1 MKKKLLSALM
11 LFSSF
16 GIISTLTSCNH
27 TTELNSKAEI
37 KLTLE
42 DVENKTLE
50 VGETL
55 TLNLKVENTNKKAT
69 FVSSNEEVLT
79 VNENGVVEAKSVGSA
94 KIYALIQDE
103 KECKSNSLEFN
114 VLAKSD
120 IKVALD
126 VETPM
131 LIVNDTLELKPTI
144 TGNINNYPVSYISSD
159 TSVASIDNS
168 GKITA
173 LKEGKT
179 KISVVIKNIE
189 RASIEFNIFNSYV
202 PCENISLKEKQI
214 FLSIN
219 EEYEVNPT
227 YSPMNSIKGFTLTS
241 EDTES
246 VKVEGNKIIG
256 LEETY
261 RPVKVTIT
269 SGNATFELLVTVV
282 DGENAKIIE
291 EVKAKLDTSLSLE
304 PNLAKDGN
312 LTISKLNEQNEE
324 TSKKV
329 YDFEVY
335 NDNKTSTIYTN
346 NDFVANNGFVNRYIA
361 AIENNIFV
369 NSTEKKEKDN
379 FVFDG
384 FNNKKIGDNSS
395 EIKQETAIKQTGLP
409 IIGGSLP
416 KGLSKYI
423 KNTYF
428 NYTNYDDSEYFE
440 NAHYSKNGEIYTFN
454 VTQEDNYIKKIMSAT
469 LEFDD
474 GLIKSFTSTITS
486 YTNYDDKNINFEFDE
501 TEKVTAVMNKGER
514 EKSNNL
520 PNFSSLICT
529 SFDIKFLNN
538 GKEKN
543 EFKVGDV
550 VSLVITG
557 EPSTYNN
564 EFDPVKIKLSSPSVA
579 TYSSTKHTLTLKK
592 ECNELKITA
601 STFNITK
608 EYTLKIAA
616 LPVQSLSIESSEVG
630 IANNV
635 ISGKINVNPL
645 KASSNLEYE
654 IISGDKTKVN
664 IVSNPGTTNN
674 PPSFKFTASEA
685 NKYTLKV
692 TDKLTNVSTTK
703 DITIFEDNDAGIIN
717 LIKACNITSID
728 EKLSNFNLSFDT
740 ENTGV
745 ISFTYN
751 MEDKNSKLNMLN
763 FNQKFTINNK
773 SFILEK
779 STTAH
784 FINKFEFSND
794 YNGIDYSTLKL
805 RCYNNENDLT
815 ENTIILTLNLK

>member
-144 TGNINNYPVSYISSD
+144 TGNVNNYPVSYISSD

-261 RPVKVTIT
+261 SPVKVTIT

-304 PNLAKDGN
+304 PTLAKDGN

-335 NDNKTSTIYTN
+335 NDNKTSTIYT
-346 NDFVANNGFVNRYIA
+346 DNGFVNRYTA
-361 AIENNIFV
+361 AIEGNIFV
-369 NSTEKKEKDN
+369 NSIETKTN
-379 FVFDG
+379 DG
-384 FNNKKIGDNSS
+384 FTFDDFANKKIGDNSG
-395 EIKQETAIKQTGLP
+395 EMKEENAIKQANLP
-409 IIGGSLP
+409 IVGGSLP
-416 KGLSKYI
+416 NGLSKYI
-423 KNTYF
+423 KNNYF
-428 NYTNYDDSEYFE
+428 NYNKYDTSGYFDVA
-440 NAHYSKNGEIYTFN
+440 NYSKNGEIYTFN
-454 VTQEDNYIKKIMSAT
+454 VTQEDNYKKKIMSAT

-486 YTNYDDKNINFEFDE
+486 YTNSDDKNINFEFYE
-501 TEKVTAVMNKGER
+501 TEKVTATMNKGTK
-514 EKSNNL
+514 EKSTSL
-520 PNFSSLICT
+520 PDFSKLICT
-529 SFDIKFLNN
+529 NFELKFLNK
-538 GKEKN
+538 GEAKT
-543 EFKVGDV
+543 EFNVGDV
-550 VSLVITG
+550 VSIDIKG
-557 EPSTYNN
+557 EPSTYNS
-564 EFDPVKIKLSSPSVA
+564 EFDPINIKLSSPSVA

-601 STFNITK
+601 STFNVTK
-608 EYTLKIAA
+608 EYTLKINA

-635 ISGKINVNPL
+635 ISGKINVNPA

-674 PPSFKFTASEA
+674 APSFKFTASEA

-703 DITIFEDNDAGIIN
+703 DITIFEDSDEGVIN
-717 LIKACNITSID
+717 LIKACNITSD
-728 EKLSNFNLSFDT
+728 NEYLSNFNLTFDS
-740 ENTGV
+740 ENIGT

-751 MEDKNSKLNMLN
+751 MEDKNSSRNNLD
-763 FNQKFTINNK
+763 FNQKFTISNK
-773 SFILEK
+773 TISLDPS
-779 STTAH
+779 STTH
-784 FINKFEFSND
+784 YIDTFEFDTNLYGSK
-794 YNGIDYSTLKL
+794 DYSTLKL
-805 RCYNNENDLT
+805 KCHNSKTDLT
-815 ENTIILTLNLK
+815 ENSITLSLNLK

>member
-16 GIISTLTSCNH
+16 GVISTLTSCNH
-27 TTELNSKAEI
+27 TIELNSKAEI

-103 KECKSNSLEFN
+103 KEFKSNSLEFN

-120 IKVALD
+120 IKVTLD

-131 LIVNDTLELKPTI
+131 LIVNDTFDLKPTI

-159 TSVASIDNS
+159 TTVATIDNN

-189 RASIEFNIFNSYV
+189 RTSIEFNIFNSYV

-261 RPVKVTIT
+261 SPVKVTIT
-269 SGNATFELLVTVV
+269 SGNATFEVLVTVV

-304 PNLAKDGN
+304 PTLAKDGN

-335 NDNKTSTIYTN
+335 NDNKTSTIYT
-346 NDFVANNGFVNRYIA
+346 DNGFVNRYTA
-361 AIENNIFV
+361 AIEGNIFV
-369 NSTEKKEKDN
+369 NSIETKTN
-379 FVFDG
+379 DG
-384 FNNKKIGDNSS
+384 FTFDDFANKKIGDNSG
-395 EIKQETAIKQTGLP
+395 EMKEENALKQANLP
-409 IIGGSLP
+409 IVGGSLP
-416 KGLSKYI
+416 NGLSKYI
-423 KNTYF
+423 KNNYF
-428 NYTNYDDSEYFE
+428 NYNKYDTSGYFDVA
-440 NAHYSKNGEIYTFN
+440 NYSKNGEIYTFN
-454 VTQEDNYIKKIMSAT
+454 VTQEDKYNKKIMSAT
-469 LEFDD
+469 IEFDD

-486 YTNYDDKNINFEFDE
+486 YTNYDDKNINFEFFE
-501 TEKVTAVMNKGER
+501 TEKVTATMNKGTK
-514 EKSNNL
+514 EKSTSL
-520 PNFSSLICT
+520 PDFSKLICT
-529 SFDIKFLNN
+529 NFELKFLNK
-538 GKEKN
+538 GEAKT
-543 EFKVGDV
+543 EFSVGDV
-550 VSLVITG
+550 VSIDIKG
-557 EPSTYNN
+557 EPSTYNS
-564 EFDPVKIKLSSPSVA
+564 EFDPINIKLSSPSVA
-579 TYSSTKHTLTLKK
+579 TYNPTKHTLTLKK

-601 STFNITK
+601 STFNVTK
-608 EYTLKIAA
+608 EYTLKINA
-616 LPVQSLSIESSEVG
+616 LPVQSLSIESSEMG
-630 IANNV
+630 LANNT
-635 ISGKINVNPL
+635 ISGKINVNPS
-645 KASSNLEYE
+645 KASSDLEYE

-674 PPSFKFTASEA
+674 APSFKFTATEA

-703 DITIFEDNDAGIIN
+703 DITIFEDSDEGIIN
-717 LIKACNITSID
+717 LIKACNITSD
-728 EKLSNFNLSFDT
+728 NEYLSNFNLTFDS
-740 ENTGV
+740 ENTGT

-751 MEDKNSKLNMLN
+751 MEDKNSSRNNLD
-763 FNQKFTINNK
+763 FNQKFTISNK
-773 SFILEK
+773 KIILEPS
-779 STTAH
+779 STTH
-784 FINKFEFSND
+784 YIDTFEFDTNLDGSK
-794 YNGIDYSTLKL
+794 DYSTLKL
-805 RCYNNENDLT
+805 KCCNSKTDLT
-815 ENTIILTLNLK
+815 ENSIILSLNLK

>member
-11 LFSSF
+11 LFASF
-16 GIISTLTSCNH
+16 GVISTLTSCNH
-27 TTELNSKAEI
+27 IIELNSKAEI

-69 FVSSNEEVLT
+69 FVSSNEDVLT
-79 VNENGVVEAKSVGSA
+79 VNQDGLLEAKSVGKA
-94 KIYALIQDE
+94 NVYAEIQDNNYNI
-103 KECKSNSLEFN
+103 KSNIIEFN

-120 IKVALD
+120 IKVILD

-131 LIVNDTLELKPTI
+131 LIVNDTFDLKPTI
-144 TGNINNYPVSYISSD
+144 TGNINNYPVFYISSD

-261 RPVKVTIT
+261 SPVKVTIT

-304 PNLAKDGN
+304 PTLAKDGN
-312 LTISKLNEQNEE
+312 LTISSSDDKQE
-324 TSKKV
+324 TAKEI

-346 NDFVANNGFVNRYIA
+346 NSYGNEKINRYIA
-361 AIENNIFV
+361 AIEDNIFV
-369 NSTEKKEKDN
+369 NSIEKKNDN
-379 FVFDG
+379 NFT
-384 FNNKKIGDNSS
+384 FNDFANKKIGDNSG
-395 EIKQETAIKQTGLP
+395 EMKEENALKQANLP
-409 IIGGSLP
+409 IVGGSLP
-416 KGLSKYI
+416 NGLSKYI
-423 KNTYF
+423 KNNYF
-428 NYTNYDDSEYFE
+428 NYSNYDTDKYFDVA
-440 NAHYSKNGEIYTFN
+440 NYSKIGEIYTFN
-454 VTQEDNYIKKIMSAT
+454 VTQENNDSRKIMSAT

-474 GLIKSFTSTITS
+474 GLIKSFTSTIST
-486 YTNYDDKNINFEFDE
+486 YYDDYGTGFELYE
-501 TEKVTAVMNKGER
+501 TKKVTATMNKGTR
-514 EKSNNL
+514 EKSTSL
-520 PNFSSLICT
+520 PDFSKLICT
-529 SFDIKFLNN
+529 NFELKFLNK
-538 GKEKN
+538 GEAKT
-543 EFKVGDV
+543 EFNVADV
-550 VSLVITG
+550 VSIDIKG
-557 EPSTYNN
+557 EPSTYNS
-564 EFDPVKIKLSSPSVA
+564 EFDPINIKLSSPSVA
-579 TYSSTKHTLTLKK
+579 TYSPTKHTLTLKK

-601 STFNITK
+601 STFNVTK
-608 EYTLKIAA
+608 EYTLKINA
-616 LPVQSLSIESSEVG
+616 LPVQSLSIESSEMG
-630 IANNV
+630 LANNT
-635 ISGKINVNPL
+635 ISGKINVNPS
-645 KASSNLEYE
+645 KASSDLEYE
-654 IISGDKTKVN
+654 IISGNKDKVN

-674 PPSFKFTASEA
+674 APSFKFTATEA

-703 DITIFEDNDAGIIN
+703 DITIFEDSDEGIIN
-717 LIKACNITSID
+717 LIKACNITSD
-728 EKLSNFNLSFDT
+728 NEFLSNFNLTFDS
-740 ENTGV
+740 ENTGT

-751 MEDKNSKLNMLN
+751 MEDKNSSRNNLD
-763 FNQKFTINNK
+763 FNQKFTISNK
-773 SFILEK
+773 TISLEPS
-779 STTAH
+779 STTH
-784 FINKFEFSND
+784 YIDTFEFDTNLDGSK
-794 YNGIDYSTLKL
+794 DYSTLKL
-805 RCYNNENDLT
+805 KCCNSKTDLT
-815 ENTIILTLNLK
+815 ENSIILSLNLK

>member
-16 GIISTLTSCNH
+16 GVISTLTSCNH
-27 TTELNSKAEI
+27 TIELNSKAEI

-103 KECKSNSLEFN
+103 KEFKSNSLEFN

-120 IKVALD
+120 IKVTLD

-131 LIVNDTLELKPTI
+131 LIVNDTFDLKPTI

-159 TSVASIDNS
+159 TTVATIDNN

-189 RASIEFNIFNSYV
+189 RTSIEFNIFNSYV

-261 RPVKVTIT
+261 SPVKVTIT

-304 PNLAKDGN
+304 PTLAKDGN

-335 NDNKTSTIYTN
+335 NDNKTSTIYT
-346 NDFVANNGFVNRYIA
+346 DNGFVNRYTA
-361 AIENNIFV
+361 AIEGNIFV
-369 NSTEKKEKDN
+369 NSIETKN
-379 FVFDG
+379 NDG
-384 FNNKKIGDNSS
+384 FTFDDFANKKIGDNSG
-395 EIKQETAIKQTGLP
+395 EMKEENALKQANLP
-409 IIGGSLP
+409 IVGGSLP
-416 KGLSKYI
+416 NGLSKYI
-423 KNTYF
+423 KNNYF
-428 NYTNYDDSEYFE
+428 NYNKYDTSGYFDVA
-440 NAHYSKNGEIYTFN
+440 NYSKNGEIYTFN
-454 VTQEDNYIKKIMSAT
+454 VTQEDKYNKKIMSAT
-469 LEFDD
+469 IEFDD

-486 YTNYDDKNINFEFDE
+486 YTNYDDKNVNFEFFE
-501 TEKVTAVMNKGER
+501 TEKVTATMNKGTK
-514 EKSNNL
+514 EKSTSL
-520 PNFSSLICT
+520 PDFSKLICT
-529 SFDIKFLNN
+529 NFELKFLNK
-538 GKEKN
+538 GEAKT
-543 EFKVGDV
+543 EFSVGDV
-550 VSLVITG
+550 VSIDIKG
-557 EPSTYNN
+557 EPSTYNS
-564 EFDPVKIKLSSPSVA
+564 EFDPINIKLSSPSVA
-579 TYSSTKHTLTLKK
+579 TYNPTKHTLTLKK

-601 STFNITK
+601 STFNVTK
-608 EYTLKIAA
+608 EYTLKINA
-616 LPVQSLSIESSEVG
+616 LPVQSLSIESSEMG
-630 IANNV
+630 LANNT
-635 ISGKINVNPL
+635 ISGKINVNPS
-645 KASSNLEYE
+645 KASSDLEYE

-674 PPSFKFTASEA
+674 APSFKFTATEA

-703 DITIFEDNDAGIIN
+703 DITIFEDSDEGIIN
-717 LIKACNITSID
+717 LIKACNITSD
-728 EKLSNFNLSFDT
+728 NEYLSNFNLTFDS
-740 ENTGV
+740 ENTGT

-751 MEDKNSKLNMLN
+751 IEDKNSSRNNLD
-763 FNQKFTINNK
+763 FNQKFTISNK
-773 SFILEK
+773 TITLEPS
-779 STTAH
+779 STTH
-784 FINKFEFSND
+784 YIDTFEFDTNLDGSK
-794 YNGIDYSTLKL
+794 DYSTLKL
-805 RCYNNENDLT
+805 KCCNSKTDLT
-815 ENTIILTLNLK
+815 ENSIILSLNLK

>member
-1 MKKKLLSALM
+1 MKKRFLSYVM
-11 LFSSF
+11 LFASL
-16 GIISTLTSCNH
+16 GVISTITSCNNNV
-27 TTELNSKAEI
+27 EYNSQDSI
-37 KLTLE
+37 KLVLE
-42 DVENKTLE
+42 DVDNHILE
-50 VGETL
+50 VGESL
-55 TLNLKVENTNKKAT
+55 LLNLKVENINKKAI
-69 FVSSNEEVLT
+69 FVSSNEDVLT
-79 VNENGVVEAKSVGSA
+79 VNQDGLLEAKSVGKA
-94 KIYALIQDE
+94 NVYAEIQDNNDN
-103 KECKSNSLEFN
+103 KKSNIIEFN

-120 IKVALD
+120 INVDLKVD
-126 VETPM
+126 NPI
-131 LIVNDTLELKPTI
+131 LIVNETFDLKPI
-144 TGNINNYPVSYISSD
+144 IKGNINNYPVNYISSN
-159 TSVASIDNS
+159 TSVASIDNN
-168 GKITA
+168 GLIKA
-173 LKEGKT
+173 LKAGKT
-179 KISVVIKNIE
+179 TISIIIRNKE
-189 RASIEFNIFNSYV
+189 RASFELNIFDSYV
-202 PCENISLKEKQI
+202 PCENIFLKEKQI
-214 FLSIN
+214 FLAIN
-219 EEYEVNPT
+219 EEYEVNPV
-227 YSPMNSIKGFTLTS
+227 YSPMNSIKEFTLVS
-241 EDTES
+241 EDNEF
-246 VKVEGNKIIG
+246 VKIENNKIIG
-256 LEETY
+256 LKETNS
-261 RPVKVTIT
+261 PVKVIIT
-269 SGNATFELLVTVV
+269 SGKASFDLLVNVI
-282 DGENAKIIE
+282 DGENNKLIQ
-291 EVKAKLDTSLSLE
+291 EVKSKLDASLALE
-304 PNLAKDGN
+304 STLAKNGN
-312 LTISKLNEQNEE
+312 ITISNLDENNQQLSNK
-324 TSKKV
+324 T
-329 YDFEVY
+329 YDFNVY
-335 NDNKTSTIYTN
+335 NDHKTSTIYTN
-346 NDFVANNGFVNRYIA
+346 NVNGNQDVYRYIA

-409 IIGGSLP
+409 IIGSQLLN
-416 KGLSKYI
+416 GLSKYI
-423 KNTYF
+423 KNIYF
-428 NYTNYDDSEYFE
+428 NYRNYDDNEYFE

-454 VTQEDNYIKKIMSAT
+454 VTKKNGKEKNILSAIV
-469 LEFDD
+469 EFDE
-474 GLIKSFTSTITS
+474 GLIKTFTSTITS
-486 YTNYDDKNINFEFDE
+486 YINDYSGGDNFIFDK

-543 EFKVGDV
+543 EFEVGDV

-564 EFDPVKIKLSSPSVA
+564 EFDPVKIKLSDNSVA
-579 TYSSTKHTLTLKK
+579 TYSQYTNKLTIKK
-592 ECNELKITA
+592 ACKELKITA

-608 EYTLKIAA
+608 EYTLKITA

-654 IISGDKTKVN
+654 LISGDKTKVN

-674 PPSFKFTASEA
+674 APSFKFTASEA
-685 NKYTLKV
+685 SKYTLKV

-703 DITIFEDNDAGIIN
+703 DITIFEDNDTGIIN
-717 LIKACNITSID
+717 LIKSCKITSID

-751 MEDKNSKLNMLN
+751 MEDKNSKFNMLN

-779 STTAH
+779 STTTH
-784 FINKFEFSND
+784 FINKFEFSSD
-794 YNGIDYSTLKL
+794 FNGIDYSSLKL
-805 RCYNNENDLT
+805 RCYNSENDLT

>member
-11 LFSSF
+11 LFASF
-16 GIISTLTSCNH
+16 GVISTLTSCNH
-27 TTELNSKAEI
+27 IIELNSKAEI

-69 FVSSNEEVLT
+69 FISSNEEVLT
-79 VNENGVVEAKSVGSA
+79 VNENGVVEAKSVGKA
-94 KIYALIQDE
+94 NVYAEIQDNNDN
-103 KECKSNSLEFN
+103 KKSNVIEFN

-144 TGNINNYPVSYISSD
+144 TGNVNNYPVSYISSD
-159 TSVASIDNS
+159 TTVATIDNN

-261 RPVKVTIT
+261 SPVKVTIT

-304 PNLAKDGN
+304 PTLAKVGN

-346 NDFVANNGFVNRYIA
+346 NGFVNRYTA
-361 AIENNIFV
+361 AIEGNIFV
-369 NSTEKKEKDN
+369 NSIETKTN
-379 FVFDG
+379 NGFTFDD
-384 FNNKKIGDNSS
+384 FANKKIGDNSG
-395 EIKQETAIKQTGLP
+395 EMKEENALKQANLP
-409 IIGGSLP
+409 IVGGSLP
-416 KGLSKYI
+416 NGLSKYI
-423 KNTYF
+423 KNNYF
-428 NYTNYDDSEYFE
+428 NYNKYDTSEYFDVA
-440 NAHYSKNGEIYTFN
+440 NYSKNGEIYTFN
-454 VTQEDNYIKKIMSAT
+454 VTQEDKYNKKIMSAT
-469 LEFDD
+469 IEFDD

-486 YTNYDDKNINFEFDE
+486 YTNYDDKNINFEFFE
-501 TEKVTAVMNKGER
+501 TEKVTATMNKGTK
-514 EKSNNL
+514 EKSTSL
-520 PNFSSLICT
+520 PDFSKLICT
-529 SFDIKFLNN
+529 NFELKFLNK
-538 GKEKN
+538 GEAKT
-543 EFKVGDV
+543 EFSVGDV
-550 VSLVITG
+550 VSIDIKG
-557 EPSTYNN
+557 EPSTYNS
-564 EFDPVKIKLSSPSVA
+564 EFDPINIKLSSPSVA
-579 TYSSTKHTLTLKK
+579 TYNPTKHTLTLKK

-601 STFNITK
+601 STFNVTK
-608 EYTLKIAA
+608 EYTLKINA
-616 LPVQSLSIESSEVG
+616 LPVQSLSIESSEMG
-630 IANNV
+630 LANNT
-635 ISGKINVNPL
+635 ISGKIKVNPS
-645 KASSNLEYE
+645 KASSDLEYE

-674 PPSFKFTASEA
+674 APSFKFTATEA
-685 NKYTLKV
+685 NKYILKV

-703 DITIFEDNDAGIIN
+703 DITIFEDSDEGIIN
-717 LIKACNITSID
+717 LIKACNITSD
-728 EKLSNFNLSFDT
+728 NEYLSNFNLTFDS
-740 ENTGV
+740 ENTGT

-751 MEDKNSKLNMLN
+751 MEDKNSSRNNLD
-763 FNQKFTINNK
+763 FNQKFTISNK
-773 SFILEK
+773 TITLEPS
-779 STTAH
+779 STTH
-784 FINKFEFSND
+784 YIDTFEFDTNLDGSK
-794 YNGIDYSTLKL
+794 DYSTLKL
-805 RCYNNENDLT
+805 KCCNSKTDLT
-815 ENTIILTLNLK
+815 ENSIILSLNLK

>member
-11 LFSSF
+11 LFASF
-16 GIISTLTSCNH
+16 GVISTLTSCNH
-27 TTELNSKAEI
+27 IIELNSKAEI

-103 KECKSNSLEFN
+103 KELKSNSLEFN

-144 TGNINNYPVSYISSD
+144 TGNVNNYPVSYISSD
-159 TSVASIDNS
+159 TTVASIDNN

-179 KISVVIKNIE
+179 KISVVIKSIE

-202 PCENISLKEKQI
+202 PCKNISLKEKQI

-261 RPVKVTIT
+261 SPVKVTIT

-304 PNLAKDGN
+304 PTLAKDGN

-335 NDNKTSTIYTN
+335 NDNKTSTIYT
-346 NDFVANNGFVNRYIA
+346 DNGFVNRYTA
-361 AIENNIFV
+361 AIEGNIFV
-369 NSTEKKEKDN
+369 NSIETKTN
-379 FVFDG
+379 DG
-384 FNNKKIGDNSS
+384 FTFDDFANKKIGDNSG
-395 EIKQETAIKQTGLP
+395 EMKEENALKQANLP

-416 KGLSKYI
+416 NGLSKYI
-423 KNTYF
+423 KNNYF
-428 NYTNYDDSEYFE
+428 NYNKYDTSEYFDVA
-440 NAHYSKNGEIYTFN
+440 NYSKNGEIYTFN
-454 VTQEDNYIKKIMSAT
+454 VTQEDKYNKKIMSAT
-469 LEFDD
+469 IEFDD
-474 GLIKSFTSTITS
+474 GLIKSFTSTINS
-486 YTNYDDKNINFEFDE
+486 YTNYDDKNINFEFFE
-501 TEKVTAVMNKGER
+501 TEKVTATMNKGTK
-514 EKSNNL
+514 EKSTSL
-520 PNFSSLICT
+520 PDFSKLICT
-529 SFDIKFLNN
+529 NFELKFLNK
-538 GKEKN
+538 GEAKT
-543 EFKVGDV
+543 EFSVGDV
-550 VSLVITG
+550 VSIDIKG
-557 EPSTYNN
+557 EPSTYNS
-564 EFDPVKIKLSSPSVA
+564 EFDPINIKLSSPSVA
-579 TYSSTKHTLTLKK
+579 RYNTTKHTLTLMK

-601 STFNITK
+601 STFNVTK
-608 EYTLKIAA
+608 EYTLKINA
-616 LPVQSLSIESSEVG
+616 LPVQSLSIESSEMG
-630 IANNV
+630 LANNT
-635 ISGKINVNPL
+635 ISGKINVNPS
-645 KASSNLEYE
+645 KASSDLEYE

-674 PPSFKFTASEA
+674 APSFKFTATEA

-703 DITIFEDNDAGIIN
+703 DITIFEDSDEGIIN
-717 LIKACNITSID
+717 LIKACNITSD
-728 EKLSNFNLSFDT
+728 NEYLSNFNLTFDS
-740 ENTGV
+740 ENTGT

-751 MEDKNSKLNMLN
+751 MEDKNSSRNNLD
-763 FNQKFTINNK
+763 FNQKFTISNK
-773 SFILEK
+773 TISLDPS
-779 STTAH
+779 STTH
-784 FINKFEFSND
+784 YIDTFEFDTNLDGSK
-794 YNGIDYSTLKL
+794 DYSTLKL
-805 RCYNNENDLT
+805 KCHNSKTDLT
-815 ENTIILTLNLK
+815 ENSIILSLNLK

>member
-11 LFSSF
+11 LFASF
-16 GIISTLTSCNH
+16 GVISTLTSCNH
-27 TTELNSKAEI
+27 IIELNSKAEI

-103 KECKSNSLEFN
+103 KELKSNSLEFN

-120 IKVALD
+120 IKVTLD

-144 TGNINNYPVSYISSD
+144 TGNVNNYPVSYISSD
-159 TSVASIDNS
+159 TTVATIDNN

-219 EEYEVNPT
+219 EEYEVNPV

-261 RPVKVTIT
+261 SPVKVTIT

-304 PNLAKDGN
+304 PTLAKDGN

-335 NDNKTSTIYTN
+335 NDNKTSTIYT
-346 NDFVANNGFVNRYIA
+346 DNGFVNRYTA
-361 AIENNIFV
+361 AIEGNIFV
-369 NSTEKKEKDN
+369 NSIETKTN
-379 FVFDG
+379 DG
-384 FNNKKIGDNSS
+384 FTFDDFANKKIGDNSG
-395 EIKQETAIKQTGLP
+395 EMKEENAIKQANLP
-409 IIGGSLP
+409 IVGGSLP
-416 KGLSKYI
+416 NGLSKYI
-423 KNTYF
+423 KNNYF
-428 NYTNYDDSEYFE
+428 NYNKYDTSGYFDVA
-440 NAHYSKNGEIYTFN
+440 NYSKNGEIYTFN
-454 VTQEDNYIKKIMSAT
+454 VTQEDKYNKKIMSAT
-469 LEFDD
+469 IEFDD

-486 YTNYDDKNINFEFDE
+486 YTNYDDKNINFEFFE
-501 TEKVTAVMNKGER
+501 TEKVTATMNKGTK
-514 EKSNNL
+514 EKSTSL
-520 PNFSSLICT
+520 PDFSKLICT
-529 SFDIKFLNN
+529 NFELKFLNK
-538 GKEKN
+538 GEAKT
-543 EFKVGDV
+543 EFSVGDV
-550 VSLVITG
+550 VSIDIKG
-557 EPSTYNN
+557 EPSTYNSK
-564 EFDPVKIKLSSPSVA
+564 FDPINIKLSSPSVA
-579 TYSSTKHTLTLKK
+579 RYNTTKHTLTLMK

-601 STFNITK
+601 STFNVTK
-608 EYTLKIAA
+608 EYTLKINA
-616 LPVQSLSIESSEVG
+616 LPVKSLSIESSEMG
-630 IANNV
+630 LANNT
-635 ISGKINVNPL
+635 ISGKINVNPS
-645 KASSNLEYE
+645 KASSDLEYE

-674 PPSFKFTASEA
+674 APSFKFTASEA

-692 TDKLTNVSTTK
+692 TDKLTNVFTTK
-703 DITIFEDNDAGIIN
+703 DITIFEDSDEGIIN
-717 LIKACNITSID
+717 LIKACNITSD
-728 EKLSNFNLSFDT
+728 NEYLSNFNLTFDS
-740 ENTGV
+740 ENTGT

-751 MEDKNSKLNMLN
+751 MEDKNSSRNNLD
-763 FNQKFTINNK
+763 FNQKFTISNK
-773 SFILEK
+773 TITLDPS
-779 STTAH
+779 STTH
-784 FINKFEFSND
+784 YIDTFEFDTNLDGSK
-794 YNGIDYSTLKL
+794 DYSTLKL
-805 RCYNNENDLT
+805 KCHNSKTDLT
-815 ENTIILTLNLK
+815 ENSIILSLNLK

>member
-189 RASIEFNIFNSYV
+189 RASIEFNIFNSYA

-214 FLSIN
+214 FLYIN

-261 RPVKVTIT
+261 SPVKVTIT

-335 NDNKTSTIYTN
+335 NDNKTSTIYT
-346 NDFVANNGFVNRYIA
+346 DNGFVNRYTA
-361 AIENNIFV
+361 AIEGNIFV
-369 NSTEKKEKDN
+369 NSIETKTNNE
-379 FVFDG
+379 FTFDD
-384 FNNKKIGDNSS
+384 FDNKKIGDNSG
-395 EIKQETAIKQTGLP
+395 EMKEENALKQANLP
-409 IIGGSLP
+409 IVGRSLTN
-416 KGLSKYI
+416 GLSKYI
-423 KNTYF
+423 KNNYF
-428 NYTNYDDSEYFE
+428 NYSKYDTREYFDVA
-440 NAHYSKNGEIYTFN
+440 NYSKNGEIYTFN
-454 VTQEDNYIKKIMSAT
+454 VTQEDNYNKKIMSAT

-501 TEKVTAVMNKGER
+501 TEQVTATMNKGTK
-514 EKSNNL
+514 EKSTSL
-520 PNFSSLICT
+520 PDFSKLICT
-529 SFDIKFLNN
+529 NFELKFLNK
-538 GKEKN
+538 GEAKT
-543 EFKVGDV
+543 EFNVGDV
-550 VSLVITG
+550 VSINIKA

-564 EFDPVKIKLSSPSVA
+564 KFDPINIKLSSPSVA
-579 TYSSTKHTLTLKK
+579 TYNSTKHTLTLKK
-592 ECNELKITA
+592 DCNELKITA
-601 STFNITK
+601 STFNVTK
-608 EYTLKIAA
+608 EYKLKINA

-635 ISGKINVNPL
+635 ISGKINVNPA

-674 PPSFKFTASEA
+674 APSFKFTASEA

-703 DITIFEDNDAGIIN
+703 DITIFEDSDEGIIN
-717 LIKACNITSID
+717 LINACNITSD
-728 EKLSNFNLSFDT
+728 NEYLSNFNLTFDS
-740 ENTGV
+740 ENTGT

-751 MEDKNSKLNMLN
+751 MEDKNSSRNNLN
-763 FNQKFTINNK
+763 FNQKFTISNK
-773 SFILEK
+773 TISLEPS
-779 STTAH
+779 STTH
-784 FINKFEFSND
+784 YIDTFEFDTNLDGSK
-794 YNGIDYSTLKL
+794 DYSTLKL
-805 RCYNNENDLT
+805 KCHNSKTDLT
-815 ENTIILTLNLK
+815 ENSIILSLNLK

>member
-16 GIISTLTSCNH
+16 GVISTLTSCNH
-27 TTELNSKAEI
+27 IIELNSKAEI

-103 KECKSNSLEFN
+103 KEFKSNSLEFN

-120 IKVALD
+120 IKVTLD

-144 TGNINNYPVSYISSD
+144 TGNVNNYPVSYISSD
-159 TSVASIDNS
+159 TTVATIDNN

-219 EEYEVNPT
+219 EEYEVNPV
-227 YSPMNSIKGFTLTS
+227 YSPMNSIKGFTLSS

-261 RPVKVTIT
+261 SPVKVTIT

-304 PNLAKDGN
+304 PTLAKDGN

-335 NDNKTSTIYTN
+335 NDNKTSTIYT
-346 NDFVANNGFVNRYIA
+346 DNGFVNRYTA
-361 AIENNIFV
+361 AIEGNIFV
-369 NSTEKKEKDN
+369 NSIETKTN
-379 FVFDG
+379 DG
-384 FNNKKIGDNSS
+384 FTFDDFANKKIGDNSG
-395 EIKQETAIKQTGLP
+395 EMKEENALKQANLP
-409 IIGGSLP
+409 IVGGSLP
-416 KGLSKYI
+416 NGLSKYI
-423 KNTYF
+423 KNNYF
-428 NYTNYDDSEYFE
+428 NYNKYDTSGYFDVA
-440 NAHYSKNGEIYTFN
+440 NYSKNGEIYTFN
-454 VTQEDNYIKKIMSAT
+454 VTQEDKYNKKIMSAT
-469 LEFDD
+469 IEFDD

-486 YTNYDDKNINFEFDE
+486 YTNYDDKNINFEFFE
-501 TEKVTAVMNKGER
+501 TEKVTATMNKGTK
-514 EKSNNL
+514 EKSTSL
-520 PNFSSLICT
+520 PDFSKLICT
-529 SFDIKFLNN
+529 NFELKFLNK
-538 GKEKN
+538 GEAKT
-543 EFKVGDV
+543 EFSVGDV
-550 VSLVITG
+550 VSIDIKG
-557 EPSTYNN
+557 EPSTYNS
-564 EFDPVKIKLSSPSVA
+564 EFDPINIKLSSPSVA
-579 TYSSTKHTLTLKK
+579 RYNTTKHTLTLMK

-601 STFNITK
+601 STFNVTK
-608 EYTLKIAA
+608 EYTLKINA
-616 LPVQSLSIESSEVG
+616 LPVQSLSIESSEMG
-630 IANNV
+630 LANNT
-635 ISGKINVNPL
+635 ISGKINVNPS
-645 KASSNLEYE
+645 KASSDLEYE

-674 PPSFKFTASEA
+674 APSFKFTASEA

-692 TDKLTNVSTTK
+692 TDKLTNVFTTK
-703 DITIFEDNDAGIIN
+703 DITIFEDSDEGIIN
-717 LIKACNITSID
+717 LIKACNITSD
-728 EKLSNFNLSFDT
+728 NEYLSNFNLTFDS
-740 ENTGV
+740 ENTGT

-751 MEDKNSKLNMLN
+751 MEDKNSSRNNLD
-763 FNQKFTINNK
+763 FNQKFTISNK
-773 SFILEK
+773 TISLEPS
-779 STTAH
+779 STTH
-784 FINKFEFSND
+784 YIDTFEFDTNLDGSK
-794 YNGIDYSTLKL
+794 DYSTLKL
-805 RCYNNENDLT
+805 KCCNSKTDLT
-815 ENTIILTLNLK
+815 ENSIILSLNLK

>member
-11 LFSSF
+11 LLASF
-16 GIISTLTSCNH
+16 GVISTLTSCNH
-27 TTELNSKAEI
+27 IIELNSKAEI

-55 TLNLKVENTNKKAT
+55 TLNLKVENTNKKAI
-69 FVSSNEEVLT
+69 FVSSNEKVLT

-103 KECKSNSLEFN
+103 KEFKSNSLEFN

-120 IKVALD
+120 IKVTLD

-131 LIVNDTLELKPTI
+131 LIVNDTFDLKPTI
-144 TGNINNYPVSYISSD
+144 TGNINNYPVNYISSN

-179 KISVVIKNIE
+179 KISVVIKDIE

-261 RPVKVTIT
+261 SPVKVTIT

-304 PNLAKDGN
+304 PTLAKDGN

-335 NDNKTSTIYTN
+335 NDNKTSTIYT
-346 NDFVANNGFVNRYIA
+346 DNGFVNRYTA
-361 AIENNIFV
+361 AIEGNIFV
-369 NSTEKKEKDN
+369 NSIETKTN
-379 FVFDG
+379 DG
-384 FNNKKIGDNSS
+384 FTFDDFANKKIGDNSG
-395 EIKQETAIKQTGLP
+395 EMKEENALKQANLP
-409 IIGGSLP
+409 IVGGSLP
-416 KGLSKYI
+416 NGLSKYI
-423 KNTYF
+423 KNNYF
-428 NYTNYDDSEYFE
+428 NYNKYDTSGYFDVA
-440 NAHYSKNGEIYTFN
+440 NYSKNGEIYTFN
-454 VTQEDNYIKKIMSAT
+454 VTQEDKYNKKIMSAT
-469 LEFDD
+469 IEFDD

-486 YTNYDDKNINFEFDE
+486 YTNYDDKNINFEFFE
-501 TEKVTAVMNKGER
+501 TEKVTATMNKGTK
-514 EKSNNL
+514 EKSTSL
-520 PNFSSLICT
+520 PDFSKLICT
-529 SFDIKFLNN
+529 NFELKFLNK
-538 GKEKN
+538 GEAKT
-543 EFKVGDV
+543 EFSVGDV
-550 VSLVITG
+550 VSIDIKG
-557 EPSTYNN
+557 EPSTYNS
-564 EFDPVKIKLSSPSVA
+564 EFDPINIKLSSPSVA
-579 TYSSTKHTLTLKK
+579 RYNTTKHTLTLMK

-601 STFNITK
+601 STFNVTK
-608 EYTLKIAA
+608 EYTLKINA
-616 LPVQSLSIESSEVG
+616 LPVKSLSIESSEMG
-630 IANNV
+630 LANNT
-635 ISGKINVNPL
+635 ISGKINVNPS
-645 KASSNLEYE
+645 KASSDLEYE

-674 PPSFKFTASEA
+674 APSFKFTASEA

-692 TDKLTNVSTTK
+692 TDKLTNVFTTK
-703 DITIFEDNDAGIIN
+703 DITIFEDSDEGIIN
-717 LIKACNITSID
+717 LIKACNITSD
-728 EKLSNFNLSFDT
+728 NEYLSNFNLTFDS
-740 ENTGV
+740 ENTGT

-751 MEDKNSKLNMLN
+751 MEDKNSSRNNLD
-763 FNQKFTINNK
+763 FNQKFTISNK
-773 SFILEK
+773 TISLEPS
-779 STTAH
+779 STTH
-784 FINKFEFSND
+784 YIDTFEFDTNLDGSK
-794 YNGIDYSTLKL
+794 DYSTLKL
-805 RCYNNENDLT
+805 KCCNSKTDLT
-815 ENTIILTLNLK
+815 ENSIILSLNLK

>member
-11 LFSSF
+11 LFASF
-16 GIISTLTSCNH
+16 GVISTLTSCNH
-27 TTELNSKAEI
+27 IIELNSKAEI

-103 KECKSNSLEFN
+103 KELKSNSLEFN

-120 IKVALD
+120 IKVTLD

-131 LIVNDTLELKPTI
+131 LIVNDTFDLKPTI

-159 TSVASIDNS
+159 TTVATIDNN

-179 KISVVIKNIE
+179 KISVIKNIE

-219 EEYEVNPT
+219 EEYEVNPV

-261 RPVKVTIT
+261 SPVKVTIT

-304 PNLAKDGN
+304 PTLAKDGN

-335 NDNKTSTIYTN
+335 NDNKTSTIYT
-346 NDFVANNGFVNRYIA
+346 DNGFVNRYTA
-361 AIENNIFV
+361 AIEGNIFV
-369 NSTEKKEKDN
+369 NSIETKTN
-379 FVFDG
+379 DG
-384 FNNKKIGDNSS
+384 FTFDDFANKKIGDNSG
-395 EIKQETAIKQTGLP
+395 EMKEENAIKQANLP
-409 IIGGSLP
+409 IVGGSLP
-416 KGLSKYI
+416 NGLSKYI
-423 KNTYF
+423 KNNYF
-428 NYTNYDDSEYFE
+428 NYNKYDTSGYFDVA
-440 NAHYSKNGEIYTFN
+440 NYSKNGEIYTFN
-454 VTQEDNYIKKIMSAT
+454 VTQEDKYNKKIMSAT
-469 LEFDD
+469 IEFDD

-486 YTNYDDKNINFEFDE
+486 YTNYDDKNINFEFFE
-501 TEKVTAVMNKGER
+501 TEKVTATMNKGTK
-514 EKSNNL
+514 EKSTSL
-520 PNFSSLICT
+520 SDFSKLICT
-529 SFDIKFLNN
+529 NFELKFLNK
-538 GKEKN
+538 GEAKT
-543 EFKVGDV
+543 EFSVGDV
-550 VSLVITG
+550 VSIDIKG
-557 EPSTYNN
+557 EPSTYNSK
-564 EFDPVKIKLSSPSVA
+564 FDPINIKLSSPSVA
-579 TYSSTKHTLTLKK
+579 RYNTTKHTLTLMK

-601 STFNITK
+601 STFNVTK
-608 EYTLKIAA
+608 EYTLKINA
-616 LPVQSLSIESSEVG
+616 LPVKSLSIESSEMG
-630 IANNV
+630 LANNT
-635 ISGKINVNPL
+635 ISGKINVNPS
-645 KASSNLEYE
+645 KASSDLEYE

-674 PPSFKFTASEA
+674 APSFKFTASEA

-692 TDKLTNVSTTK
+692 TDKLTNVFTTK
-703 DITIFEDNDAGIIN
+703 DITIFEDSDEGIIN
-717 LIKACNITSID
+717 LIKACNITSD
-728 EKLSNFNLSFDT
+728 NEYLSNFNLTFDS
-740 ENTGV
+740 ENTGT

-751 MEDKNSKLNMLN
+751 MEDENSSRNNLD
-763 FNQKFTINNK
+763 FNQKFTISNK
-773 SFILEK
+773 TISLDPS
-779 STTAH
+779 STTH
-784 FINKFEFSND
+784 YIDTFEFDTNLDGSK
-794 YNGIDYSTLKL
+794 DYSTLKL
-805 RCYNNENDLT
+805 KCHNSKTDLT
-815 ENTIILTLNLK
+815 ENSIILSLNLK

>member
-55 TLNLKVENTNKKAT
+55 ILNLKVENTNKKAT

-131 LIVNDTLELKPTI
+131 LIVNDTFDLKPTI

-189 RASIEFNIFNSYV
+189 RASIEFNIFNSYA

-261 RPVKVTIT
+261 SPVKVTIT

-335 NDNKTSTIYTN
+335 NDNKTSTIYT
-346 NDFVANNGFVNRYIA
+346 DNGFVNRYTA
-361 AIENNIFV
+361 AIEGNIFV
-369 NSTEKKEKDN
+369 NSIETKTNNE
-379 FVFDG
+379 FTFDD
-384 FNNKKIGDNSS
+384 FDNKKIGDNSG
-395 EIKQETAIKQTGLP
+395 EMKEENALKQANLP
-409 IIGGSLP
+409 IVGRSLTN
-416 KGLSKYI
+416 GLSKYI
-423 KNTYF
+423 KNNYF
-428 NYTNYDDSEYFE
+428 NYSKYDTREYFDVA
-440 NAHYSKNGEIYTFN
+440 NYSKNGEIYTFN
-454 VTQEDNYIKKIMSAT
+454 VTKEDNYNKKIMSAT

-486 YTNYDDKNINFEFDE
+486 YTNYDDKNINFGFDE
-501 TEKVTAVMNKGER
+501 TEQVTATMNKGTK
-514 EKSNNL
+514 EKSTSL
-520 PNFSSLICT
+520 PDFSKLICT
-529 SFDIKFLNN
+529 NFELKFLNK
-538 GKEKN
+538 GEAKT
-543 EFKVGDV
+543 EFNVGDV
-550 VSLVITG
+550 VSINIKA

-564 EFDPVKIKLSSPSVA
+564 KFDPINIKLSSPSVA
-579 TYSSTKHTLTLKK
+579 TYNSTKHTLTLKK
-592 ECNELKITA
+592 DCNELKITA
-601 STFNITK
+601 STFNVTK
-608 EYTLKIAA
+608 EYKLKINA

-635 ISGKINVNPL
+635 ISGKINVNPA

-674 PPSFKFTASEA
+674 APSFKFTATEA

-703 DITIFEDNDAGIIN
+703 DITIFEDSDEGIIN
-717 LIKACNITSID
+717 LIKACNITSD
-728 EKLSNFNLSFDT
+728 NEYLSNFNLTFDS
-740 ENTGV
+740 ENIGT

-751 MEDKNSKLNMLN
+751 MEDKNSSRNNLD
-763 FNQKFTINNK
+763 FNQKFTISNK
-773 SFILEK
+773 TISLDPS
-779 STTAH
+779 STTH
-784 FINKFEFSND
+784 YIDTFEFDTNLDGSK
-794 YNGIDYSTLKL
+794 DYSTLKL
-805 RCYNNENDLT
+805 KCHNSKTDLT
-815 ENTIILTLNLK
+815 ENSIILSLNLK

>member
-11 LFSSF
+11 LFASF
-16 GIISTLTSCNH
+16 GVISTLTSCNH
-27 TTELNSKAEI
+27 IIELNSKAEV

-103 KECKSNSLEFN
+103 KELKSNSLEFN

-120 IKVALD
+120 IKVTLD

-131 LIVNDTLELKPTI
+131 LIVNDTFDLKPTI
-144 TGNINNYPVSYISSD
+144 TGNINNYPVNYISSD
-159 TSVASIDNS
+159 TTVASIDNS

-219 EEYEVNPT
+219 EEYEVNPV

-261 RPVKVTIT
+261 SPVKVTIT

-304 PNLAKDGN
+304 PTLAKDGN
-312 LTISKLNEQNEE
+312 LTVSKLNEQNEE

-335 NDNKTSTIYTN
+335 NDNKTSTIYT
-346 NDFVANNGFVNRYIA
+346 DNGFVNRYTA
-361 AIENNIFV
+361 AIEGNIFV
-369 NSTEKKEKDN
+369 NSIETKTN
-379 FVFDG
+379 DG
-384 FNNKKIGDNSS
+384 FTFDDFANKKIGDNSG
-395 EIKQETAIKQTGLP
+395 EMKEENALKQANLP
-409 IIGGSLP
+409 IVGGSLP
-416 KGLSKYI
+416 NGLSKYI
-423 KNTYF
+423 KNNYF
-428 NYTNYDDSEYFE
+428 NYNKYDTSGYFDVA
-440 NAHYSKNGEIYTFN
+440 NYSKNGEIYTFN
-454 VTQEDNYIKKIMSAT
+454 VTQEDKYNKKIMSAT
-469 LEFDD
+469 IEFDD

-486 YTNYDDKNINFEFDE
+486 YTNYDDKNINFEFFE
-501 TEKVTAVMNKGER
+501 TEKVTATMNKGTK
-514 EKSNNL
+514 EKSTSL
-520 PNFSSLICT
+520 PDFSKLICT
-529 SFDIKFLNN
+529 NFELKFLNK
-538 GKEKN
+538 GEAKT
-543 EFKVGDV
+543 EFSVGDV
-550 VSLVITG
+550 VSIDIKG
-557 EPSTYNN
+557 EPSTYNSK
-564 EFDPVKIKLSSPSVA
+564 FDPINIKLSSPSVA
-579 TYSSTKHTLTLKK
+579 RYNTTKHTLTLMK

-601 STFNITK
+601 STFNVTK
-608 EYTLKIAA
+608 EYTLKINA
-616 LPVQSLSIESSEVG
+616 LPVKSLSIESSEMG
-630 IANNV
+630 LANNT
-635 ISGKINVNPL
+635 ISGKINVNPS
-645 KASSNLEYE
+645 KASSDLEYE

-674 PPSFKFTASEA
+674 APSFKFTATEA

-703 DITIFEDNDAGIIN
+703 DITIFEDSDEGIIN
-717 LIKACNITSID
+717 LIKACNITSD
-728 EKLSNFNLSFDT
+728 NEYLSNFNLTFDS
-740 ENTGV
+740 ENTGT

-751 MEDKNSKLNMLN
+751 MEDKNSSRTNLD
-763 FNQKFTINNK
+763 FNQKFTISNK
-773 SFILEK
+773 TISLDPS
-779 STTAH
+779 STTH
-784 FINKFEFSND
+784 YIDTFEFDTNLDGSK
-794 YNGIDYSTLKL
+794 DYSTLKL
-805 RCYNNENDLT
+805 KCHNSKTDLT
-815 ENTIILTLNLK
+815 ENSIILSLNLK

>member
-16 GIISTLTSCNH
+16 GVISTLTSCNH
-27 TTELNSKAEI
+27 TIELNSKAEI

-103 KECKSNSLEFN
+103 KEFKSNSLEFN

-120 IKVALD
+120 IKVTLD

-131 LIVNDTLELKPTI
+131 LIVNDTFDLKPTI

-159 TSVASIDNS
+159 TTVATIDNN

-189 RASIEFNIFNSYV
+189 RTSIEFNIFNSYV

-261 RPVKVTIT
+261 SPVKVTIT

-304 PNLAKDGN
+304 PTLAKDGN

-335 NDNKTSTIYTN
+335 NDNKTSTIYT
-346 NDFVANNGFVNRYIA
+346 DNGFVNRYTA
-361 AIENNIFV
+361 AIEGNIFV
-369 NSTEKKEKDN
+369 NSIETKTN
-379 FVFDG
+379 DG
-384 FNNKKIGDNSS
+384 FTFDDFANKKIGDNSG
-395 EIKQETAIKQTGLP
+395 EMKEENALKQANLP
-409 IIGGSLP
+409 IVGGSLP
-416 KGLSKYI
+416 NGLSKYI
-423 KNTYF
+423 KNNYF
-428 NYTNYDDSEYFE
+428 NYNKYDTSGYFDVA
-440 NAHYSKNGEIYTFN
+440 NYSKNGEIYTFN
-454 VTQEDNYIKKIMSAT
+454 VTQEDKYNKKIMSAT
-469 LEFDD
+469 IEFDD

-486 YTNYDDKNINFEFDE
+486 YTNYDDKNINFEFFE
-501 TEKVTAVMNKGER
+501 TEKVTATMNKGTK
-514 EKSNNL
+514 EKSTSL
-520 PNFSSLICT
+520 PDFSKLICT
-529 SFDIKFLNN
+529 NFELKFLNK
-538 GKEKN
+538 GEAKT
-543 EFKVGDV
+543 EFSVGDV
-550 VSLVITG
+550 VSIDIKG
-557 EPSTYNN
+557 EPSTYNS
-564 EFDPVKIKLSSPSVA
+564 EFDPINIKLSSPSVA
-579 TYSSTKHTLTLKK
+579 TYNPTKHTLTLKK

-601 STFNITK
+601 STFNVTK
-608 EYTLKIAA
+608 EYTLKINA
-616 LPVQSLSIESSEVG
+616 LPVQSLSIESSEMG
-630 IANNV
+630 LANNT
-635 ISGKINVNPL
+635 ISGKINVNPS
-645 KASSNLEYE
+645 KASSDLEYE

-674 PPSFKFTASEA
+674 APSFKFTATEA

-703 DITIFEDNDAGIIN
+703 DITIFEDSDEGIIN
-717 LIKACNITSID
+717 LIKACNITSD
-728 EKLSNFNLSFDT
+728 NEYLSNFNLTFDS
-740 ENTGV
+740 ENTGT

-751 MEDKNSKLNMLN
+751 MEDKNSSRNNLD
-763 FNQKFTINNK
+763 FNQKFTISNK
-773 SFILEK
+773 KIILEPS
-779 STTAH
+779 STTH
-784 FINKFEFSND
+784 YIDTFEFDTNLDGSK
-794 YNGIDYSTLKL
+794 DYSTLKL
-805 RCYNNENDLT
+805 KCCNSKTDLT
-815 ENTIILTLNLK
+815 ENSIILSLNLK

>member
-1 MKKKLLSALM
+1 MKKKFLSVVM
-11 LFSSF
+11 LCASF
-16 GIISTLTSCNH
+16 GVISTLTSCNH
-27 TTELNSKAEI
+27 IIELNSKAEI

-94 KIYALIQDE
+94 KIYALIRDE
-103 KECKSNSLEFN
+103 KEFKSNSLEFN

-120 IKVALD
+120 IKVTLD

-131 LIVNDTLELKPTI
+131 LIVNDTFDLKPTI

-159 TSVASIDNS
+159 TTVATIDNN

-179 KISVVIKNIE
+179 KISVVIKDIE

-219 EEYEVNPT
+219 EEYEVNPI

-261 RPVKVTIT
+261 SPVKVTIT

-304 PNLAKDGN
+304 PTLAKDGN

-335 NDNKTSTIYTN
+335 NDNKTSTIYT
-346 NDFVANNGFVNRYIA
+346 DNGFVNRYTA
-361 AIENNIFV
+361 AIEGNIFV
-369 NSTEKKEKDN
+369 NSIEKKNDN
-379 FVFDG
+379 NFT
-384 FNNKKIGDNSS
+384 FNDFANKKIGDNSG
-395 EIKQETAIKQTGLP
+395 EMKEENALKQANLP
-409 IIGGSLP
+409 IVGGSLP
-416 KGLSKYI
+416 NGLSKYI
-423 KNTYF
+423 KNNYF
-428 NYTNYDDSEYFE
+428 NYSKYDTSEYFDVA
-440 NAHYSKNGEIYTFN
+440 NYSKNGEIYTFN
-454 VTQEDNYIKKIMSAT
+454 VTQEDKYNKKIMSAT
-469 LEFDD
+469 IEFDD

-486 YTNYDDKNINFEFDE
+486 YTNYDDKNINFEFYE
-501 TEKVTAVMNKGER
+501 TEKVTATMNKGTR
-514 EKSNNL
+514 EKSTSL
-520 PNFSSLICT
+520 PNFSKLICT
-529 SFDIKFLNN
+529 GFELKFLNK
-538 GKEKN
+538 GEAKT
-543 EFKVGDV
+543 EFSVGDV
-550 VSLVITG
+550 VSIDIKG
-557 EPSTYNN
+557 EPSTYNSD
-564 EFDPVKIKLSSPSVA
+564 FDPINIKLSSPSVA
-579 TYSSTKHTLTLKK
+579 TYSPTKHTLTLKK

-601 STFNITK
+601 STFNVTK
-608 EYTLKIAA
+608 EYTLKINA
-616 LPVQSLSIESSEVG
+616 LPVQSLSIESSEMG
-630 IANNV
+630 LANNT
-635 ISGKINVNPL
+635 ISGKINVNPS
-645 KASSNLEYE
+645 KASSDLEYE

-674 PPSFKFTASEA
+674 APSFKFTASEA
-685 NKYTLKV
+685 SKYTLKV

-703 DITIFEDNDAGIIN
+703 DITIFEDSDEGIIN
-717 LIKACNITSID
+717 LIKACNITSD
-728 EKLSNFNLSFDT
+728 NEYLSNFNLTFDS
-740 ENTGV
+740 ENTGT

-751 MEDKNSKLNMLN
+751 MEDKNSSRNNLD
-763 FNQKFTINNK
+763 FNQKFTISNK
-773 SFILEK
+773 KIILEPS
-779 STTAH
+779 STTH
-784 FINKFEFSND
+784 YIDTFEFDTNLDGSK
-794 YNGIDYSTLKL
+794 DYSTLKL
-805 RCYNNENDLT
+805 KCCNSKTDLT
-815 ENTIILTLNLK
+815 ENSIILSLNLK

>member
-16 GIISTLTSCNH
+16 GVISTLTSCNH
-27 TTELNSKAEI
+27 IIELNSKAEI

-42 DVENKTLE
+42 DIENKTLE

-69 FVSSNEEVLT
+69 FVSSNEEILA
-79 VNENGVVEAKSVGSA
+79 VNENGIVEAKSVGSA

-103 KECKSNSLEFN
+103 KEIKSNSLEFN

-120 IKVALD
+120 IKVTLD

-144 TGNINNYPVSYISSD
+144 TGNVNNYPVNYISSD
-159 TSVASIDNS
+159 TTVATIDNN

-219 EEYEVNPT
+219 EEYEVNPV

-261 RPVKVTIT
+261 SPVKVTIT

-304 PNLAKDGN
+304 PTLAKDGN

-335 NDNKTSTIYTN
+335 NDNKTSTIYT
-346 NDFVANNGFVNRYIA
+346 DNGFVNRYTA
-361 AIENNIFV
+361 AIEGNIFV
-369 NSTEKKEKDN
+369 NSIETKTN
-379 FVFDG
+379 DG
-384 FNNKKIGDNSS
+384 FTFDDFANKKIGDNSG
-395 EIKQETAIKQTGLP
+395 EMKEENAIKQANLP
-409 IIGGSLP
+409 IVGGSLP
-416 KGLSKYI
+416 NGLSKYI
-423 KNTYF
+423 KNNYF
-428 NYTNYDDSEYFE
+428 NYNKYDTSGYFDVA
-440 NAHYSKNGEIYTFN
+440 NYSKNGEIYTFN
-454 VTQEDNYIKKIMSAT
+454 VTQEDKYNKKIMSAT
-469 LEFDD
+469 IEFDD

-486 YTNYDDKNINFEFDE
+486 YTNYDDKNINFEFFE
-501 TEKVTAVMNKGER
+501 TEKVTATMNKGTK
-514 EKSNNL
+514 EKSTSL
-520 PNFSSLICT
+520 PDFSKLICT
-529 SFDIKFLNN
+529 NFELKFLNK
-538 GKEKN
+538 GEAKT
-543 EFKVGDV
+543 EFSVGDV
-550 VSLVITG
+550 VSIDIKG
-557 EPSTYNN
+557 EPSTYNSK
-564 EFDPVKIKLSSPSVA
+564 FDPINIKLSSPSVA
-579 TYSSTKHTLTLKK
+579 RYNTTKHTLTLMK

-601 STFNITK
+601 STFNVTK
-608 EYTLKIAA
+608 EYTLKINA
-616 LPVQSLSIESSEVG
+616 LPVKSLSIESSEMG
-630 IANNV
+630 LANNT
-635 ISGKINVNPL
+635 ISGKINVNPS
-645 KASSNLEYE
+645 KASSDLEYE

-674 PPSFKFTASEA
+674 APSFKFTASEA

-692 TDKLTNVSTTK
+692 TDKLTNVFTTK
-703 DITIFEDNDAGIIN
+703 DITIFEDSDEGIIN
-717 LIKACNITSID
+717 LIKACNITSD
-728 EKLSNFNLSFDT
+728 NEYLSNFNLTFDS
-740 ENTGV
+740 ENTGT

-751 MEDKNSKLNMLN
+751 MEDKNSSRNNLD
-763 FNQKFTINNK
+763 FNQKFTISNK
-773 SFILEK
+773 TISLEPS
-779 STTAH
+779 STTH
-784 FINKFEFSND
+784 YIDTFEFDTNLDGSK
-794 YNGIDYSTLKL
+794 DYSTLKL
-805 RCYNNENDLT
+805 KCHNSKTDLT
-815 ENTIILTLNLK
+815 ENSIILSLNLK

>member
-189 RASIEFNIFNSYV
+189 RASIEFNIFNSYA

-219 EEYEVNPT
+219 EEYEVNPI

-241 EDTES
+241 EDTEF
-246 VKVEGNKIIG
+246 VKIENNKIIG
-256 LEETY
+256 LKETY

-269 SGNATFELLVTVV
+269 SGNATFDLSVTVIN
-282 DGENAKIIE
+282 GKNAKIIE

-335 NDNKTSTIYTN
+335 NDNKTSTIYT
-346 NDFVANNGFVNRYIA
+346 DNGFVNRYTA
-361 AIENNIFV
+361 AIEGNIFV
-369 NSTEKKEKDN
+369 NSIETKTNNE
-379 FVFDG
+379 FTFDD
-384 FNNKKIGDNSS
+384 FDNKKIGDNSG
-395 EIKQETAIKQTGLP
+395 EMKEENALKQANLP
-409 IIGGSLP
+409 IVGRSLTN
-416 KGLSKYI
+416 GLSKYI
-423 KNTYF
+423 KNNYF
-428 NYTNYDDSEYFE
+428 NYSKYDTREYFDVA
-440 NAHYSKNGEIYTFN
+440 NYSKNGEIYTFN
-454 VTQEDNYIKKIMSAT
+454 VTKEDNYNKKIMSAT

-501 TEKVTAVMNKGER
+501 TEQVTATMNKGTK
-514 EKSNNL
+514 EKSTSL
-520 PNFSSLICT
+520 PDFSKLICT
-529 SFDIKFLNN
+529 NFELKFLNK
-538 GKEKN
+538 GEAKT
-543 EFKVGDV
+543 EFNVGDV
-550 VSLVITG
+550 VSINIKA

-564 EFDPVKIKLSSPSVA
+564 KFDPINIKLSSPSVA
-579 TYSSTKHTLTLKK
+579 TYNSTKHTLTLKK
-592 ECNELKITA
+592 DCNELKITA
-601 STFNITK
+601 STFNVTK
-608 EYTLKIAA
+608 EYKLKINA

-635 ISGKINVNPL
+635 ISGKINVNPA

-674 PPSFKFTASEA
+674 APSFKFTATEA

-703 DITIFEDNDAGIIN
+703 DITIFEDSDEGIIN
-717 LIKACNITSID
+717 LIKACNITSD
-728 EKLSNFNLSFDT
+728 NEYLSNFNLTFDS
-740 ENTGV
+740 ENIGT

-751 MEDKNSKLNMLN
+751 MEDKNSSRNNLD
-763 FNQKFTINNK
+763 FNQKFTISNK
-773 SFILEK
+773 TISLDPS
-779 STTAH
+779 STTH
-784 FINKFEFSND
+784 YIDTFEFDTNLDGSK
-794 YNGIDYSTLKL
+794 DYSTLKL
-805 RCYNNENDLT
+805 KCHNSKTDLT
-815 ENTIILTLNLK
+815 ENSIILSLNLK

>member
-189 RASIEFNIFNSYV
+189 RASIEFNIFNSYA

-219 EEYEVNPT
+219 EEYEVNPI

-261 RPVKVTIT
+261 SPVKVTIT

-335 NDNKTSTIYTN
+335 NDNKTSTIYT
-346 NDFVANNGFVNRYIA
+346 DNGFVNRYTA
-361 AIENNIFV
+361 AIEGNIFV
-369 NSTEKKEKDN
+369 NSIETKTNNE
-379 FVFDG
+379 FTFDD
-384 FNNKKIGDNSS
+384 FDNKKIGDNSG
-395 EIKQETAIKQTGLP
+395 EMKEENALKQANLP
-409 IIGGSLP
+409 IVGRSLTN
-416 KGLSKYI
+416 GLSKYI
-423 KNTYF
+423 KNNYF
-428 NYTNYDDSEYFE
+428 NYSKYDTREYFDVA
-440 NAHYSKNGEIYTFN
+440 NYSKNGEIYTFN
-454 VTQEDNYIKKIMSAT
+454 VTKEDNYNKKIMSAT

-474 GLIKSFTSTITS
+474 GLIKSFTSTITL

-501 TEKVTAVMNKGER
+501 TEQVTATMNKGTK
-514 EKSNNL
+514 EKSTSL
-520 PNFSSLICT
+520 PDFSKLICT
-529 SFDIKFLNN
+529 NFELKFLNK
-538 GKEKN
+538 GEAKT
-543 EFKVGDV
+543 EFNVGDV
-550 VSLVITG
+550 VSINIKA

-564 EFDPVKIKLSSPSVA
+564 KFDPINIKLSSPSVA
-579 TYSSTKHTLTLKK
+579 TYNSTKHTLTLKK
-592 ECNELKITA
+592 DCNELKITA
-601 STFNITK
+601 STFNVTK
-608 EYTLKIAA
+608 EYKLKINA

-635 ISGKINVNPL
+635 ISGKINVNPA

-674 PPSFKFTASEA
+674 APSFKFTATEA

-703 DITIFEDNDAGIIN
+703 DITIFEDSDEGIIN
-717 LIKACNITSID
+717 LIKACNITSD
-728 EKLSNFNLSFDT
+728 NEYLSNFNLTFDS
-740 ENTGV
+740 ENIGT

-751 MEDKNSKLNMLN
+751 MEDKNSSRNNLD
-763 FNQKFTINNK
+763 FNQKFTISNK
-773 SFILEK
+773 TISLDPS
-779 STTAH
+779 STTH
-784 FINKFEFSND
+784 YIDTFEFDTNLDGSK
-794 YNGIDYSTLKL
+794 DYSTLKL
-805 RCYNNENDLT
+805 KCHNSKTDLT
-815 ENTIILTLNLK
+815 ENSITLSLNLK

>member
-189 RASIEFNIFNSYV
+189 RASIEFNIFNSYA

-261 RPVKVTIT
+261 SPVKVTIT

-335 NDNKTSTIYTN
+335 NDNKTSTIYT
-346 NDFVANNGFVNRYIA
+346 DNGFVNRYTA
-361 AIENNIFV
+361 AIEGNIFV
-369 NSTEKKEKDN
+369 NSIETKTNNE
-379 FVFDG
+379 FTFDD
-384 FNNKKIGDNSS
+384 FDNKKIGDNSG
-395 EIKQETAIKQTGLP
+395 EMKEENALKQANLP
-409 IIGGSLP
+409 IVGRSLTN
-416 KGLSKYI
+416 GLSKYI
-423 KNTYF
+423 KNNYF
-428 NYTNYDDSEYFE
+428 NYSKYDTREYFDVA
-440 NAHYSKNGEIYTFN
+440 NYSKNGEIYTFN
-454 VTQEDNYIKKIMSAT
+454 VTKEDNYNKKIMSAT

-501 TEKVTAVMNKGER
+501 TEQVTATMNKGTK
-514 EKSNNL
+514 EKSTSL
-520 PNFSSLICT
+520 PDFSKLICT
-529 SFDIKFLNN
+529 NFELKFLNK
-538 GKEKN
+538 GEAKT
-543 EFKVGDV
+543 EFNVGDV
-550 VSLVITG
+550 VSINIKA

-564 EFDPVKIKLSSPSVA
+564 KFDPINIKLSSPSVA
-579 TYSSTKHTLTLKK
+579 TYNSTKHTLTLKK
-592 ECNELKITA
+592 DCNELKITA
-601 STFNITK
+601 STFNVTK
-608 EYTLKIAA
+608 EYKLKINA

-635 ISGKINVNPL
+635 ISGKINVNPA

-674 PPSFKFTASEA
+674 APSFKFTATEA

-703 DITIFEDNDAGIIN
+703 DITIFEDSDEGIIN
-717 LIKACNITSID
+717 LIKACNITSD
-728 EKLSNFNLSFDT
+728 NEYLSNFNLTFDS
-740 ENTGV
+740 ENTGT

-751 MEDKNSKLNMLN
+751 MEDKNSSRNNLD
-763 FNQKFTINNK
+763 FNQKFTISNK
-773 SFILEK
+773 TISLDSS
-779 STTAH
+779 STTH
-784 FINKFEFSND
+784 YIDTFEFDTNLDGSK
-794 YNGIDYSTLKL
+794 DYSTLKL
-805 RCYNNENDLT
+805 KCHNSKTDLT
-815 ENTIILTLNLK
+815 ENSIILSLNLK

>member
-11 LFSSF
+11 LFASF
-16 GIISTLTSCNH
+16 GVISTLTSCNH
-27 TTELNSKAEI
+27 IIELNSKAEI

-103 KECKSNSLEFN
+103 KELKSNSLEFN

-120 IKVALD
+120 IKVTLD

-131 LIVNDTLELKPTI
+131 LIVNDTFDLKPTI

-159 TSVASIDNS
+159 TTVATIDNN

-219 EEYEVNPT
+219 EEYEVNPV

-261 RPVKVTIT
+261 SPVKVTIT

-304 PNLAKDGN
+304 PTLAKDGN

-335 NDNKTSTIYTN
+335 NDNKTSTIYT
-346 NDFVANNGFVNRYIA
+346 DNGFVNRYTA
-361 AIENNIFV
+361 AIEGNIFV
-369 NSTEKKEKDN
+369 NSIETKTN
-379 FVFDG
+379 DG
-384 FNNKKIGDNSS
+384 FTFDDFANKKIGDNSG
-395 EIKQETAIKQTGLP
+395 EMKEENALKQANLP
-409 IIGGSLP
+409 IVGGSLP
-416 KGLSKYI
+416 NGLSKYI
-423 KNTYF
+423 KNNYF
-428 NYTNYDDSEYFE
+428 NYNKYDTSGYFDVA
-440 NAHYSKNGEIYTFN
+440 NYSKNGEIYTFN
-454 VTQEDNYIKKIMSAT
+454 VTQEDKYNKKIMSAT
-469 LEFDD
+469 IEFDD

-486 YTNYDDKNINFEFDE
+486 YTNYDDKNINFEFFE
-501 TEKVTAVMNKGER
+501 TEKVTATMNKGTK
-514 EKSNNL
+514 EKSTSL
-520 PNFSSLICT
+520 PDFSKLICT
-529 SFDIKFLNN
+529 NFELKFLNK
-538 GKEKN
+538 GEAKT
-543 EFKVGDV
+543 EFSVGDV
-550 VSLVITG
+550 VSIDIKG
-557 EPSTYNN
+557 EPSTYNSK
-564 EFDPVKIKLSSPSVA
+564 FDPINIKLSSPSVA
-579 TYSSTKHTLTLKK
+579 RYNTTKHTLTLMK

-601 STFNITK
+601 STFNVTK
-608 EYTLKIAA
+608 EYTLKINA
-616 LPVQSLSIESSEVG
+616 LPVKSLSIESSEMG
-630 IANNV
+630 LANNT
-635 ISGKINVNPL
+635 ISGKINVNPS
-645 KASSNLEYE
+645 KASSDLEYE

-674 PPSFKFTASEA
+674 APSFKFTATEA

-692 TDKLTNVSTTK
+692 TDKLTNVFTTK
-703 DITIFEDNDAGIIN
+703 DITIFEDSDEGIIN
-717 LIKACNITSID
+717 LIKACNITSD
-728 EKLSNFNLSFDT
+728 NEYLSNFNLTFDS
-740 ENTGV
+740 ENTGT

-751 MEDKNSKLNMLN
+751 MEDKNSSRNNLD
-763 FNQKFTINNK
+763 FNQKFTISNK
-773 SFILEK
+773 TISLEPS
-779 STTAH
+779 STTH
-784 FINKFEFSND
+784 YIDTFEFDTNLDGSK
-794 YNGIDYSTLKL
+794 DYSTLKL
-805 RCYNNENDLT
+805 KCCNSKTDLT
-815 ENTIILTLNLK
+815 ENSIILSLNLK

>member
-1 MKKKLLSALM
+1 MKKKFLSVVM
-11 LFSSF
+11 LCASF
-16 GIISTLTSCNH
+16 GAISTLTSCNH
-27 TTELNSKAEI
+27 TIELNSKAEI

-103 KECKSNSLEFN
+103 KEFKSNSLEFN

-120 IKVALD
+120 IKVTLD

-159 TSVASIDNS
+159 TTVATIDNN

-179 KISVVIKNIE
+179 KISVVIKDIE

-241 EDTES
+241 EDTEL
-246 VKVEGNKIIG
+246 VKVEENKIIG
-256 LEETY
+256 LKETY
-261 RPVKVTIT
+261 SPVKVTIT

-304 PNLAKDGN
+304 PTLAKDGN

-335 NDNKTSTIYTN
+335 NDNKTSTIYT
-346 NDFVANNGFVNRYIA
+346 DNGFVNRYIV
-361 AIENNIFV
+361 AIEGNIFV
-369 NSTEKKEKDN
+369 NSIEEKTNNNFTFKD
-379 FVFDG
+379 FA
-384 FNNKKIGDNSS
+384 NKKIGDNSG
-395 EIKQETAIKQTGLP
+395 EMKKENALKQTNLP
-409 IIGGSLP
+409 IVGGSLP
-416 KGLSKYI
+416 NGLSKYI
-423 KNTYF
+423 KNNYF
-428 NYTNYDDSEYFE
+428 NYNKYDTSEYFDVA
-440 NAHYSKNGEIYTFN
+440 NYSKNGEIYTFN
-454 VTQEDNYIKKIMSAT
+454 VTQEDKYNKKIMSAT
-469 LEFDD
+469 IEFDD

-486 YTNYDDKNINFEFDE
+486 YTNYDDKNINFEFYE
-501 TEKVTAVMNKGER
+501 TEKVTATMNKGTK
-514 EKSNNL
+514 EKSTSL
-520 PNFSSLICT
+520 PDFSKLICT
-529 SFDIKFLNN
+529 NFELKFLNK
-538 GKEKN
+538 GEAKT
-543 EFKVGDV
+543 EFSVGDV
-550 VSLVITG
+550 VSIDIKG
-557 EPSTYNN
+557 EPSTYNS
-564 EFDPVKIKLSSPSVA
+564 EFDPINIKLSSPSVA
-579 TYSSTKHTLTLKK
+579 TYNPTKHTLTLKK

-601 STFNITK
+601 STFNVTK
-608 EYTLKIAA
+608 EYTLKINA
-616 LPVQSLSIESSEVG
+616 LPVQSLSIESSEMG
-630 IANNV
+630 LANNT
-635 ISGKINVNPL
+635 ISGKINVNPS
-645 KASSNLEYE
+645 KASSDLEYE

-674 PPSFKFTASEA
+674 APSFKFTATEA

-703 DITIFEDNDAGIIN
+703 DITIFEDSDEGIIN
-717 LIKACNITSID
+717 LIKACNITSD
-728 EKLSNFNLSFDT
+728 NEYLSNFNLTFDS
-740 ENTGV
+740 ENTGT

-751 MEDKNSKLNMLN
+751 MEDKNSSRNNLD
-763 FNQKFTINNK
+763 FNQKFTISNK
-773 SFILEK
+773 TITLEPS
-779 STTAH
+779 STTH
-784 FINKFEFSND
+784 YIDTFEFDTNLDGSK
-794 YNGIDYSTLKL
+794 DYSTLKL
-805 RCYNNENDLT
+805 KCCNSKTDLT
-815 ENTIILTLNLK
+815 ENSIILSLNLK

>member
-1 MKKKLLSALM
+1 MKKKLISALM

-27 TTELNSKAEI
+27 TIELNSKAEI

-42 DVENKTLE
+42 DVENKILE

-103 KECKSNSLEFN
+103 KEFKSNSLEFN

-120 IKVALD
+120 INVILD

-131 LIVNDTLELKPTI
+131 LIVNDTFDLKPTI

-179 KISVVIKNIE
+179 KISVVIKDIE
-189 RASIEFNIFNSYV
+189 RASMEFNIFNSYV

-214 FLSIN
+214 FLTIN
-219 EEYEVNPT
+219 EEYEVNPI
-227 YSPMNSIKGFTLTS
+227 YSPMNSIREFTLVS
-241 EDTES
+241 EDNEF
-246 VKVEGNKIIG
+246 VKIENNKIIG
-256 LEETY
+256 LKETDN
-261 RPVKVTIT
+261 PVKVTIT
-269 SGNATFELLVTVV
+269 SGNATFDLSVTVIN
-282 DGENAKIIE
+282 GENAKIIE

-329 YDFEVY
+329 SDFEVY
-335 NDNKTSTIYTN
+335 NDNKTSTIYT
-346 NDFVANNGFVNRYIA
+346 DNGFVNRYTA
-361 AIENNIFV
+361 AIEGNIFV
-369 NSTEKKEKDN
+369 NSIETKTNNE
-379 FVFDG
+379 FTFDD
-384 FNNKKIGDNSS
+384 FANKKIGDNSG
-395 EIKQETAIKQTGLP
+395 EMKEENALKQANLP
-409 IIGGSLP
+409 IVGRPLTN
-416 KGLSKYI
+416 GLSKYI
-423 KNTYF
+423 KNNYF
-428 NYTNYDDSEYFE
+428 NYSKYDTREYFDVA
-440 NAHYSKNGEIYTFN
+440 NYSKNGEVYTFN
-454 VTQEDNYIKKIMSAT
+454 VTQEDNYNKKIMSAT
-469 LEFDD
+469 LEFDG

-486 YTNYDDKNINFEFDE
+486 YTNYDNKNVNFEFNE
-501 TEKVTAVMNKGER
+501 TEKVTATMNKGER
-514 EKSNNL
+514 EKSTSL
-520 PNFSSLICT
+520 PDFSKLICT
-529 SFDIKFLNN
+529 NFELKFLNK
-538 GKEKN
+538 GEAKT
-543 EFKVGDV
+543 EFNVGDV
-550 VSLVITG
+550 VSIDIKA

-564 EFDPVKIKLSSPSVA
+564 EFDPINIKLSSPSVA
-579 TYSSTKHTLTLKK
+579 TYNSTKHTLTLKK

-601 STFNITK
+601 STFNVTK
-608 EYTLKIAA
+608 EYTLKINA
-616 LPVQSLSIESSEVG
+616 LPVQSLSIESSEIG
-630 IANNV
+630 LANNT
-635 ISGKINVNPL
+635 ISGKINVNPA
-645 KASSNLEYE
+645 KASSDLEYE
-654 IISGDKTKVN
+654 LISGNKTKVN

-674 PPSFKFTASEA
+674 APSFKFTASEA

-703 DITIFEDNDAGIIN
+703 DITIFEDSDEGIIN
-717 LIKACNITSID
+717 LIKACNITSD
-728 EKLSNFNLSFDT
+728 NEYLSNFNLTFDS
-740 ENTGV
+740 ENTGT

-751 MEDKNSKLNMLN
+751 MEDKNSSRNNLN
-763 FNQKFTINNK
+763 FNQKFTISNK
-773 SFILEK
+773 TISLEPS
-779 STTAH
+779 STTH
-784 FINKFEFSND
+784 YIDTFEFDTNLDGSK
-794 YNGIDYSTLKL
+794 DYSTLKL
-805 RCYNNENDLT
+805 KCYNSKIDLT